1 MANDAVS
8 EAGDGTGRP
17 AFVELYHQAY
27 RPMVS
32 LAHLLTGSNG
42 AAEELVQDA
51 FVRMYGRYDAIDNPG
66 GYLRVSV
73 VNGCRSWHRR
83 RARERNRQE
92 AQTDVSGSCDPGH
105 DDMADALAMLNPRQR
120 AAIVLRY
127 YHDLPE
133 AEIARLLSCR
143 PGTVKSLLSRGIER
157 LKGVI
162 EL

>member
-1 MANDAVS
+1 MASDTAP
-8 EAGDGTGRP
+8 EARDGAGRP
-17 AFVELYHQAY
+17 TFVELYHQSY

-51 FVRMYGRYDAIDNPG
+51 FVRMYGRYDTIDSPG

-73 VNGCRSWHRR
+73 VNACRSWHRGR
-83 RARERNRQE
+83 SRERHRQNAASERTE
-92 AQTDVSGSCDPGH
+92 ACDPPH
-105 DDMADALAMLNPRQR
+105 DNMADALAVLKPRQR

-157 LKGVI
+157 LRGVI